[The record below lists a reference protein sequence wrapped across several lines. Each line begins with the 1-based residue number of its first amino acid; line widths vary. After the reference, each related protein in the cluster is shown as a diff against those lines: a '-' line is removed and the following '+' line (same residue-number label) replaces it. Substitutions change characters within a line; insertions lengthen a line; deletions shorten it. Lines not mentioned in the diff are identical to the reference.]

1 MRDLI
6 GRTHDIL
13 EMNGPRWAALATID
27 ADLLRRQPAPGEWS
41 ALQCLGHTVDTEG
54 AIFTARVKAILEAL
68 PELRRYDPDVE
79 ATPIIATTDPA
90 ELAARHAG
98 LRLRSLEAVARVTEA
113 DLDRTAR
120 HTELGIVS
128 MRELLN
134 EWAAHDLMHLV
145 QAERA
150 VMQAFIPGS
159 GPWRPYFADHDV
171 APVEAPA

>member
-1 MRDLI
+1 MSDVVRQT
-6 GRTHDIL
+6 RDIL
-13 EMNGPRWAALATID
+13 EVNGPRWAALATID
-27 ADLLRRQPAPGEWS
+27 PDLLRRQPAPGEWS

-54 AIFTARVKAILEAL
+54 AIFTARVQAILDGL
-68 PELRRYDPDVE
+68 PELRRYDPDSE
-79 ATPIIATTDPA
+79 ATPIDESTDPA
-90 ELAARHAG
+90 ALATRHAA
-98 LRLRSLEAVARVTEA
+98 LRTRSLETVGRVTAA

-120 HTELGIVS
+120 HMELGIVS

-159 GPWRPYFADHDV
+159 GPWRHYFADHDV
-171 APVEAPA
+171 APVQAPA

>member
-6 GRTHDIL
+6 DRTHGIL
-13 EMNGPRWAALATID
+13 EVNGPRWAGLATID
-27 ADLLRRQPAPGEWS
+27 PDLLRRQPEPGEWS

-54 AIFTARVKAILEAL
+54 AIFTARVQAILDGL

-79 ATPIIATTDPA
+79 ATPVTEASDPI
-90 ELAARHAG
+90 ELAARHAT
-98 LRLRSLEAVARVTEA
+98 LRVRSLETVGRVTEA

-150 VMQAFIPGS
+150 VMQGFIPGS

-171 APVEAPA
+171 DPVEAPA